1 LFWTENVE
9 GEGDFHAMAQETTT
23 LVCKVTPNAR
33 KSEWLGWGLD
43 ERGRRVLLVKLAAP
57 AQEGKANKELVRFLA
72 ELLVC
77 GRSEVVLL
85 RGDTSRTKSLQVPAE
100 AVGKLG

>member
-1 LFWTENVE
+1 MWEE
-9 GEGDFHAMAQETTT
+9 GRLRTMAQETTT

-33 KSEWLGWGLD
+33 KSECLGWGED
-43 ERGRRVLLVKLAAP
+43 ERGRKLLLVKLAAP

-72 ELLVC
+72 ELLGC
-77 GRSEVVLL
+77 GRSEITLL

-100 AVGKLG
+100 VMGRLG